1 MSTALAEAK
10 RPELAVGNSVGAIVP
25 RDVEQAFRMAQL
37 IVHAGMAPNGMNSPE
52 KVVTAI
58 MHGMEVGLKPM
69 QAIQSIAI
77 VNGRP
82 TIWGDAALGLVQGSG
97 LAEYVVERVEGD
109 GEDMVAICE
118 TKRHG
123 WPSPVVGKFS
133 VADAKLAGLWG
144 KAGPWK
150 QYPRRMLQ
158 MRARGFALRDAFAD
172 VLKGLS
178 VREETRDFLMA
189 RDVTP
194 MPARD
199 LAAELAEQ
207 SDMAPVREP
216 EAEIEIDDAPLD
228 DDTHDPETGE
238 IDAPDDP
245 TDWNAWSKSM
255 AARID
260 ACETVEALA
269 ELQTDNNGKLGE
281 LGRAKPKWATALNER
296 FGTRF
301 HAIEGS
307 EGG

>member
-82 TIWGDAALGLVQGSG
+82 TIWGDAAIGLVQGSG
-97 LAEYVVERVEGD
+97 LAEYIVERVEGEGD
-109 GEDMVAICE
+109 DMVAICE

-123 WPSPVVGKFS
+123 WPSPSVSTFS

-150 QYPRRMLQ
+150 QYPKRMLQ
-158 MRARGFALRDAFAD
+158 MRARGFALRDAYAD
-172 VLKGLS
+172 VLKGLGM
-178 VREETRDFLMA
+178 REEVRDFMLA

-194 MPARD
+194 APDRD
-199 LAAELAEQ
+199 LAAELAAQ
-207 SDMAPVREP
+207 SSDEP
-216 EAEIEIDDAPLD
+216 EHDAD
-228 DDTHDPETGE
+228 TGE
-238 IDAPDDP
+238 IVDGESQPF
-245 TDWNAWSKSM
+245 DWEKWLKDM
-255 AARID
+255 GRKIAACSTTED
-260 ACETVEALA
+260 LA
-269 ELQTDNNGKLGE
+269 ALQTDNATTIAE
-281 LGRAKPKWATALNER
+281 LGQFKKVWADRLNMR
-296 FGTRF
+296 FGDRMR
-301 HAIEGS
+301 EMLGS
-307 EGG
+307 EE

>member
-109 GEDMVAICE
+109 GEEMVAICE
-118 TKRHG
+118 AKRHG

-172 VLKGLS
+172 VLKGLGM
-178 VREETRDFLMA
+178 REEVRDFMLA

-194 MPARD
+194 APDRD
-199 LAAELAEQ
+199 LAAELAAQ
-207 SDMAPVREP
+207 SSDEP
-216 EAEIEIDDAPLD
+216 GHDA
-228 DDTHDPETGE
+228 ETGE
-238 IDAPDDP
+238 VGNDEPF
-245 TDWNAWSKSM
+245 DWEAWSKKM
-255 AARID
+255 VGKII
-260 ACETVEALA
+260 ACETVDDLA
-269 ELQTDNNGKLGE
+269 ALQTDNNGNLTE
-281 LGRAKPKWATALNER
+281 LGRVKPKWANALNMR
-296 FGTRF
+296 FGDRSR
-301 HAIEGS
+301 ELLGS
-307 EGG
+307 DGE

>member
-109 GEDMVAICE
+109 GEEMVAVCE

-238 IDAPDDP
+238 VDAPF
-245 TDWNAWSKSM
+245 DWESWTKGM
-255 AARID
+255 AAKID
-260 ACETVEALA
+260 ACETIE
-269 ELQTDNNGKLGE
+269 ELTILQADNAGKLAD
-281 LGRAKPKWATALNER
+281 LGNIKKKWADALNLKVGDR
-296 FGTRF
+296 MR
-301 HAIEGS
+301 AI
-307 EGG
+307 GGEDE